1 MSPLS
6 GYTPLLQS
14 WHFNKG
20 IIIIIIIIAY
30 TIRVILNSTQHE
42 IIESRLS
49 RQNCHYQSKYGK
61 SRRTCFWR
69 FWALFKPFLKMWIVN
84 KRNGEGVLSC
94 KNDAR
99 ARREIRIKPPNG
111 DQSRRGSNCIWPQ
124 KEAIL

>member
-1 MSPLS
+1 MANFFLS
-6 GYTPLLQS
+6 SKETEKVGEHVS
-14 WHFNKG
+14 EDFEHC
-20 IIIIIIIIAY
+20 
-30 TIRVILNSTQHE
+30 LN
-42 IIESRLS
+42 L
-49 RQNCHYQSKYGK
+49 
-61 SRRTCFWR
+61 
-69 FWALFKPFLKMWIVN
+69 FLKMWIVN